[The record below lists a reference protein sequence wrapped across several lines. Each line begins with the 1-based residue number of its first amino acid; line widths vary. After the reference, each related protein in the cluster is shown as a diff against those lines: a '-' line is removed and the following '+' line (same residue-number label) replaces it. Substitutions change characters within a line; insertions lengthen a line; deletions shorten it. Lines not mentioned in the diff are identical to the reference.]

1 MDRFLC
7 FLFFF
12 FGFWIHFVGRWLACR
27 CILVLGGLLL
37 AISHQDHGVDV
48 GTAFSVSTGRRRR
61 DVIVLWHWTL
71 WIDRECTGGRRRR
84 RRRRNI
90 CSSRGTIRRGRGR
103 GRNRGRRRRRSQRGI
118 FQQFLVSKSG
128 SPFIRC
134 RNGRIINLDRC
145 AFEEIIHGLFRKL
158 AFCRSTICRLLF
170 RFLLLNIHAHT
181 HSLCFLNSTL
191 HFLLSRHFSFSCNLL
206 LGEIAIYVL
215 FVLIGIFMLFTIL

>member
-12 FGFWIHFVGRWLACR
+12 FGFWIQFVGRWLACR

-61 DVIVLWHWTL
+61 NVIVLWHWTL

-84 RRRRNI
+84 RRRNI
-90 CSSRGTIRRGRGR
+90 CSSRGTIRRGG
-103 GRNRGRRRRRSQRGI
+103 RRRRSQRGI

-128 SPFIRC
+128 SPFLCC

-170 RFLLLNIHAHT
+170 RFLLLNKHAHT